1 VDPFETNKSFFT
13 TTAFVH
19 AFERSDVRILK
30 NNLMALADRTSIS
43 ASTAPALS
51 AAMRPVIRDHKEIQ
65 S

>member
-1 VDPFETNKSFFT
+1 MDPIETNKSFFT

-19 AFERSDVRILK
+19 VFERSDVRILK
-30 NNLMALADRTSIS
+30 NNLMASVDCKPIS
-43 ASTAPALS
+43 ASTAPAFS